1 MCGFVLLGNLFDLH
15 LGSTDR
21 YDVHI
26 LLQNRLQNKCSSHR
40 ETTYAGTAKAVRE
53 TLLYTQEG

>member
-1 MCGFVLLGNLFDLH
+1 LH

-26 LLQNRLQNKCSSHR
+26 LLQNKCSSHR